1 MQFPNGAVPGE
12 KEREEPHGKEESLCK
27 IADKS
32 IGKQIINIPWFLIL
46 QAKTASSHITESP
59 IINNDKEKKRLL
71 EPNNSSSSYSKEGTL
86 HGLNCKFITQKTFT
100 TSTV

>member
-1 MQFPNGAVPGE
+1 ME
-12 KEREEPHGKEESLCK
+12 KKSHNYGK

-32 IGKQIINIPWFLIL
+32 IGKQIISIPWFLIL
-46 QAKTASSHITESP
+46 QAQTVSSHITESP

-71 EPNNSSSSYSKEGTL
+71 EPNNSSSSYNEEGTL

-100 TSTV
+100 TSTDC